1 MSGPSPSAP
10 GRPRTSPL
18 LGASRSLLLASSVL
32 GLGMQGS
39 PGPPPSRLLVTLV
52 PAQGCDEARSIAH
65 DWEKGG
71 PLPDGSH
78 IALLDLEKPSAGA
91 VSLTA
96 EWLAAGR
103 ADLSDDGERFLFVGR
118 RGPGDA
124 FQVYESSLA
133 GGETRQVTH
142 RTGDCLEAIYLST
155 LFTIDAEKPEPRICF
170 RSVAEDGV
178 SSLHTCRLD
187 GGDERRITFQ
197 PYGSANPLLLADGR
211 LLFVGGLSPAPSAS
225 TGLFTINTDGT
236 DVQAFAAVEDE
247 ALRTS
252 PCETPD
258 GRVIYVEERA
268 TETAGS
274 ALLDVSEI
282 RSRRSRQEI
291 LRTSSGWLRGPA
303 ALPDGSLVVSWRPDE
318 AGSTYD
324 LFRLNPSAPE
334 GLEKLHSTDAWNE
347 IGAVPIRSRARRPGR
362 SSVVDERASHGFLY
376 CMDAF
381 LSDLEPGQRIPAERV
396 QQVEIIAAVLETAQ
410 EEVLGIFPVEQDGS
424 FYVQV
429 PARTPLR
436 LRLLDGEGHETRAM
450 KSWIWVMP
458 KEARGCIGCH
468 EDPELTPPNRHTQ
481 ALRKPACEVKR

>member
-1 MSGPSPSAP
+1 M
-10 GRPRTSPL
+10 RPQ
-18 LGASRSLLLASSVL
+18 LGASRGLLLASSVL

-39 PGPPPSRLLVTLV
+39 PGPSAPRMLVTLV
-52 PAQGCDEARSIAH
+52 PARGCDEAQGPAH
-65 DWEKGG
+65 DREPARDWEKGG
-71 PLPDGSH
+71 PLPDGSR
-78 IALLDLEKPSAGA
+78 IVLLDLEKPSAGA
-91 VSLTA
+91 VPLTA

-124 FQVYESSLA
+124 FQVYEASLA
-133 GGETRQVTH
+133 GGEPRQVTH

-155 LFTIDAEKPEPRICF
+155 LFTIDAERPEPRICF
-170 RSVAEDGV
+170 RGVAEDGV

-197 PYGSANPLLLADGR
+197 PHGAASPLLLADGR
-211 LLFVGGLSPAPSAS
+211 LLFVGSLSPAPSAS

-236 DVQAFAAVEDE
+236 DVQAFAAVE
-247 ALRTS
+247 AGAFRTS

-268 TETAGS
+268 KGTAGS
-274 ALLDVSEI
+274 ALLSVSGI

-291 LRTSSGWLRGPA
+291 LRVSSGQLRDPA
-303 ALPDGSLVVSWRPDE
+303 VLPDGSLVVSWRPDS
-318 AGSTYD
+318 AGSTFD
-324 LFRLNPSAPE
+324 LFRLDASAAE
-334 GLEKLHSTDAWNE
+334 GLEKLYSTDAWNE
-347 IGAVPIRSRARRPGR
+347 IQAVPIHSRARRPGR

-381 LSDLEPGQRIPAERV
+381 LWDLEPGQRIPAERAR
-396 QQVEIIAAVLETAQ
+396 QVEIIAAGSETAQ
-410 EEVLGIFPVEQDGS
+410 ERVLGTFPVEQDGS
-424 FYVQV
+424 FYLQV

-436 LRLLDGEGHETRAM
+436 LRLLDGEGRETRAM
-450 KSWIWVMP
+450 TSWIWVMP

-468 EDPELTPPNRHTQ
+468 EDPEITPPNRHTQ